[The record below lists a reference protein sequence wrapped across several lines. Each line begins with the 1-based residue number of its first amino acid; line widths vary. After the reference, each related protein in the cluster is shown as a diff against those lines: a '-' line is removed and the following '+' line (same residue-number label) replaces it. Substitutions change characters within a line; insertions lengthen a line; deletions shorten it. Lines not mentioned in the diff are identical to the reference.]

1 MGLQLQMFYIKA
13 ILMTMMM
20 TAQYLSLNNILTKP
34 DSQDWRRGQHIA
46 TPQLTL
52 TAAWM
57 AGGMTG
63 TSEIHSSRHFGGLLL
78 LVENLNNKIIN
89 SIQMSILT
97 YVKQD
102 REHVLFSNTHMI
114 LNQN

>member
-52 TAAWM
+52 TPAWM

-78 LVENLNNKIIN
+78 LVGK
-89 SIQMSILT
+89 
-97 YVKQD
+97 VK
-102 REHVLFSNTHMI
+102 SSK
-114 LNQN
+114 